1 MRVLIVDQHPLCRS
15 ALSDLLCSSVGLERA
30 GVVEAE
36 SLEQALD
43 RLAAGPAELVI
54 ADVST
59 CDGLGAMW
67 PKRLVEAADPA
78 SVMVL
83 DHAYEPNMS
92 DWARSSGA
100 RGYVARTSKADLVAA
115 AIRLVLAGGT
125 FFQSE
130 VPSKGQETAV
140 RRIKLSPRQIEVLTQ
155 LEKGRTNKE
164 IAATL
169 GISVATVKLHVQA
182 ILKAIGAKNR
192 TEAATLARGRR

>member
-15 ALSDLLCSSVGLERA
+15 ALSNLLSDSVGIEPA

-36 SLEQALD
+36 SAEQALSQ
-43 RLAAGPAELVI
+43 LAAEPAELVI

-67 PKRLVEAADPA
+67 PKRLVEAAAPA
-78 SVMVL
+78 RVVIF
-83 DHAYEPNMS
+83 DHVYEPNMS
-92 DWARSSGA
+92 EWARCSGA
-100 RGYVARTSKADLVAA
+100 RGYVARTSTADLVAA

-125 FFQSE
+125 FFQPE
-130 VPSKGQETAV
+130 IPPSGGETAA
-140 RRIKLSPRQIEVLTQ
+140 RRIKLSPRQVEVLAQ

-164 IAATL
+164 IAAAL